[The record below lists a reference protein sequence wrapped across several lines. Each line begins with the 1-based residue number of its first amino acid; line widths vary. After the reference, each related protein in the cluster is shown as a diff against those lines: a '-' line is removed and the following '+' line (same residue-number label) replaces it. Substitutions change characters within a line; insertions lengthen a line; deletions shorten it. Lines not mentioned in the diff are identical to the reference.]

1 MKKHIFFYFILVLG
15 INGFAQQTKT
25 ISLAKI
31 VAGPMLGYAEHKECL
46 VWIQTSC
53 NKSVTIKYAELN
65 GLTEGEMVISNK
77 NENLC
82 LPWISKFVI
91 SDLKPNTTYTYEI
104 LLDKKPISF
113 PYDLRFKTKK
123 VWAEWSKEDA
133 FDVNFLLGSCNY
145 VNDSLYDRPGKPYGQ
160 VSDIFSKMAEQRT
173 DFMLW
178 LGDNTYT
185 READFSSASGIRY
198 RYLHT
203 RSDASLQ
210 KFLSRQNNYAI
221 WDDHDFGENDA
232 NKNFELKDISK
243 ECFVNYWG
251 NKTYGEN
258 SKGIYYSFKQSDAE
272 FFMLDD
278 RTFRDESELIEEKY
292 PNKTQL
298 GEVQLSWLKNK
309 LKHSSS
315 VFKFIAVGGQF
326 LNTETNK
333 ESFNLYK
340 HERAEII
347 KFIAEQ
353 KISGVVFLTGDRHH
367 TELLK
372 YDPNSQPDYIN
383 SYPLFDLTSSALTA
397 GASSILK
404 NKEADNPYRVP
415 NTLVAEN
422 NYCGIKIMG
431 ARGNRQLQI
440 TCYDKSGIVKW
451 TYTIN
456 ESLLKAK

>member
-1 MKKHIFFYFILVLG
+1 MKKYFQLLLCVVMSL
-15 INGFAQQTKT
+15 NAFTQTKPALT
-25 ISLAKI
+25 KV
-31 VAGPMLGYAEHKECL
+31 VAGPMLGYAEHKECM

-53 NKSVTIKYAELN
+53 SKTVTLKYLELN
-65 GLTEGEMVISNK
+65 GLSEGEMTITNK

-91 SDLKPNTTYTYEI
+91 SDLKPNTSYTYEI
-104 LLDKKPISF
+104 LLDKKLVDF

-160 VSDIFSKMAEQRT
+160 VSDIFSKMAEQRA

-203 RSDASLQ
+203 RRDASLQ

-232 NKNFELKDISK
+232 NKTFDLKDVSK

-258 SKGIYYSFKQSDAE
+258 GKGIYYSFKQSDAE

-278 RTFRDESELIEEKY
+278 RTFRDESELDENFNI
-292 PNKTQL
+292 KTQL
-298 GEVQLSWLKNK
+298 GDVQINWLKNK

-315 VFKFIAVGGQF
+315 TFKFIAVGGQF
-326 LNTETNK
+326 LNTETDK

-340 HERAEII
+340 RERAEII

-372 YDPNSQPDYIN
+372 YEPNQVGHIT

-397 GASSILK
+397 GPSNILK
-404 NKEADNPYRVP
+404 TKEAENPFRIA
-415 NTLVAEN
+415 NTLTVEN
-422 NYCGIKIMG
+422 NFCGIKVTG
-431 ARGNRQLQI
+431 TRGNRQMQI
-440 TCYDKSGIVKW
+440 TCYDKGGIVKW
-451 TYTIN
+451 NHVIN

>member
-1 MKKHIFFYFILVLG
+1 MKKFVLYVLCLLVS
-15 INGFAQQTKT
+15 NGLLAQAKT
-25 ISLAKI
+25 VNAAKV
-31 VAGPMLGYAEHKECL
+31 VAGPMLGYAEQRECL

-53 NKSVTIKYAELN
+53 NKTVTLKYAEIN
-65 GLTEGEMVISNK
+65 GLSEGEMTLTNK
-77 NENLC
+77 SENPC
-82 LPWISKFVI
+82 TPWISKFVLT
-91 SDLKPNTTYTYEI
+91 DLKQNTAYTYEI
-104 LLDKKPISF
+104 YLDKKLVNF

-123 VWAEWSKEDA
+123 TWAEWSKEDA
-133 FDVNFLLGSCNY
+133 FDLNFLVGSCTY
-145 VNDSLYDRPGKPYGQ
+145 INDSAYDRPGKPYGQ
-160 VSDIFSKMAEQRT
+160 VSDIFSKMAEQRA

-185 READFSSASGIRY
+185 READFSSASGIKY

-232 NKNFELKDISK
+232 NKTFDLKDVSK

-251 NKTYGEN
+251 NKTYGEGG
-258 SKGIYYSFKQSDAE
+258 KGIYFSFRQSDAE

-278 RTFRDESELIEEKY
+278 RTFRDESELDEEKY
-292 PNKTQL
+292 KTKTQL

-309 LKHSSS
+309 LKHSAAT
-315 VFKFIAVGGQF
+315 FKFIVVGGQF

-340 HERAEII
+340 RERAEII

-353 KISGVVFLTGDRHH
+353 KISGVMFLTGDRHH

-372 YDPNSQPDYIN
+372 YEPNSQPDYVC
-383 SYPLFDLTSSALTA
+383 SYPMYDLTSSALTA
-397 GASSILK
+397 GPSNILK
-404 NKEADNPYRVP
+404 TKEAENPFRVQ

-422 NYCGIKIMG
+422 NYCGIKITG
-431 ARGNRQLQI
+431 ARGNRSVQI
-440 TCYDKSGIVKW
+440 TCYDKGGIVKW
-451 TYTIN
+451 THTIN
-456 ESLLKAK
+456 ETVLKAK

>member
-1 MKKHIFFYFILVLG
+1 MKKYFSLIYCLVMSL
-15 INGFAQQTKT
+15 NAFTQTKPALT
-25 ISLAKI
+25 KI
-31 VAGPMLGYAEHKECL
+31 VAGPMLGYAEHKECM

-53 NKSVTIKYAELN
+53 SKTVTLKYLELN
-65 GLTEGEMVISNK
+65 GSSEGEMTITNK

-104 LLDKKPISF
+104 LLDKKLMNF

-133 FDVNFLLGSCNY
+133 FDVSFILGSCNY

-160 VSDIFSKMAEQRT
+160 ISDIFSKMAEQKT

-185 READFSSASGIRY
+185 READYTSASGIRY

-203 RSDASLQ
+203 RSDASIQQL
-210 KFLSRQNNYAI
+210 LSRQNNYAI

-232 NKNFELKDISK
+232 NQTFDLKDVSK

-258 SKGIYYSFKQSDAE
+258 GKGIYYSFKQSDVE

-278 RTFRDESELIEEKY
+278 RTFRDESELEEEKF
-292 PNKTQL
+292 PHKTQL
-298 GEVQLSWLKNK
+298 GDVQINWLKNK

-315 VFKFIAVGGQF
+315 TFKFIAVGGQF

-340 HERAEII
+340 RERAEII

-372 YDPNSQPDYIN
+372 YEPNSQPDYITT
-383 SYPLFDLTSSALTA
+383 YPLFDLTSSALTA
-397 GASSILK
+397 GPSNILK
-404 NKEADNPYRVP
+404 TKEAENPFRIA
-415 NTLVAEN
+415 NTLTVEN
-422 NYCGIKIMG
+422 NFCGIKVTG
-431 ARGNRQLQI
+431 TRGNRQMQI
-440 TCYDKSGIVKW
+440 TCYDKGGIVKW
-451 TYTIN
+451 NHVIN
-456 ESLLKAK
+456 ESLLKVK

>member
-1 MKKHIFFYFILVLG
+1 MKKYFQLLFCLVMSL
-15 INGFAQQTKT
+15 NAFTQTKS
-25 ISLAKI
+25 SLTKV
-31 VAGPMLGYAEHKECL
+31 VAGPMLGYVEHKECM

-53 NKSVTIKYAELN
+53 NKSVTIKYLELN
-65 GLTEGEMVISNK
+65 GSSEGELTITNK

-82 LPWISKFVI
+82 LPWISKFI
-91 SDLKPNTTYTYEI
+91 IPDLKPNTTYSYEI
-104 LLDKKPISF
+104 LLDKKLMTF

-145 VNDSLYDRPGKPYGQ
+145 VNDSMYDRPGKPYGQ
-160 VSDIFSKMAEQRT
+160 VSDIFSKMAEQRA
-173 DFMLW
+173 DIMLW
-178 LGDNTYT
+178 LGDNTNT
-185 READFSSASGIRY
+185 READFTSASGIRY

-203 RSDASLQ
+203 RSDANLQ
-210 KFLSRQNNYAI
+210 KLLSSQNNYAI

-232 NKNFELKDISK
+232 NKTFDLKDVSK

-258 SKGIYYSFKQSDAE
+258 GKGIYYSFKQSDVE

-278 RTFRDESELIEEKY
+278 RTFRDESELEEEKFTH
-292 PNKTQL
+292 KTQL
-298 GEVQLSWLKNK
+298 GDVQLNWLKNK

-315 VFKFIAVGGQF
+315 TFKFIAVGGQF

-340 HERAEII
+340 RERAEII

-372 YDPNSQPDYIN
+372 YEPNSQSDYITT
-383 SYPLFDLTSSALTA
+383 YPLFDLTSSALTA
-397 GASSILK
+397 GPSNILK
-404 NKEADNPYRVP
+404 TKEVENPFRIA
-415 NTLVAEN
+415 NTLIVEN
-422 NYCGIKIMG
+422 NYCGIKVTG
-431 ARGNRQLQI
+431 SRGNRQLQI
-440 TCYDKSGIVKW
+440 TCYDKGGIVKW
-451 TYTIN
+451 NYVIN
-456 ESLLKAK
+456 ENLLKAK